1 MTVDLLKR
9 YLKGLKLTRVYL
21 LTYIYIYIYILN
33 ASEQTSDGEGCVS
46 LNKVNYCNEE

>member
-21 LTYIYIYIYILN
+21 LTYIYIYILN